1 MIKQFQNDDYMVA
14 GNKVEHLSQ
23 FFSGVLGYRQQID
36 LEKHFLYTNNWP
48 YDVDAGNTLPSVG
61 ILWTAISVT
70 LLIAGLAFI
79 IYIQKRY
86 QFDMKPTY
94 ESERE
99 LPKIEVD
106 RKITDSQRKVGEIF
120 SRCHVTI
127 FGLNIIRRITGTLLC
142 RE

>member
-23 FFSGVLGYRQQID
+23 FFFWGAWLSSTDRPG
-36 LEKHFLYTNNWP
+36 KTFSYTNNWP
-48 YDVDAGNTLPSVG
+48 YDVDAGNTLPSAG

-99 LPKIEVD
+99 L
-106 RKITDSQRKVGEIF
+106 QRLKWIVKSLIVNEKLG
-120 SRCHVTI
+120 
-127 FGLNIIRRITGTLLC
+127 NI
-142 RE
+142 